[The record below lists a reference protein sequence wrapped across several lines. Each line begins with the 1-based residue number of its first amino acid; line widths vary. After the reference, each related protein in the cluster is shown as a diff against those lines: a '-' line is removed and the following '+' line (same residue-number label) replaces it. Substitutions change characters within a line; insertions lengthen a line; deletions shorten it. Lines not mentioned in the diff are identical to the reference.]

1 VLVSDFVISPSSG
14 LFENFKAKNHWFWFF
29 GRKTTRMKEPL
40 VPAISET
47 QRPRIFMKEPAKN
60 HRFIGVVLS
69 ILFLQVMVIYRNQFP
84 DFLRATAEGAKF
96 TMINEIAA
104 FAV

>member
-1 VLVSDFVISPSSG
+1 
-14 LFENFKAKNHWFWFF
+14 
-29 GRKTTRMKEPL
+29 
-40 VPAISET
+40 
-47 QRPRIFMKEPAKN
+47 MKEPAKN

-69 ILFLQVMVIYRNQFP
+69 ILFLQVMVIYYNQFSV
-84 DFLRATAEGAKF
+84 FLRATAEGAKF